1 MKLEHVNITVSDAK
15 ASASTLM
22 DIFDWHIRWEGAS
35 MGEGYTVH
43 VGDRE
48 SYLALY
54 SPAKALGQAGEKYT
68 VEGSINHVGVVVSD
82 LKAVEA
88 KVLEAGFKPHSH
100 YDYEP
105 GDRFYFNGPDG
116 VEYEVVSYDD

>member
-15 ASASTLM
+15 ASAATLM

-35 MGEGYTVH
+35 MDEGYTVH

-54 SPAKALGQAGEKYT
+54 SPAKALGQASEKYT
-68 VEGSINHVGVVVSD
+68 VVGSINHVGVVVSD

-105 GDRFYFNGPDG
+105 GERFYFNGPDG
-116 VEYEVVSYDD
+116 VEYEVVSYT

>member
-15 ASASTLM
+15 ASAATLM

-35 MGEGYTVH
+35 MDEGYTVH

-88 KVLEAGFKPHSH
+88 KVLAAGFKPHSH

-105 GDRFYFNGPDG
+105 GERFYFNGPDG
-116 VEYEVVSYDD
+116 VEYEVVSYDG

>member
-15 ASASTLM
+15 ASAATLM

-35 MGEGYTVH
+35 MDEGYTVH

-54 SPAKALGQAGEKYT
+54 SPASALGQASEKYT
-68 VEGSINHVGVVVSD
+68 VEGSINHVGVVVM
-82 LKAVEA
+82 L
-88 KVLEAGFKPHSH
+88 P
-100 YDYEP
+100 P
-105 GDRFYFNGPDG
+105 
-116 VEYEVVSYDD
+116 